1 MGYPAPGTRR
11 KFPKRRKGMSFG
23 IYDSCPGPGFWERD
37 NSHFPLPMSRHLWE
51 LFIPPYDAG
60 TRQGLARYGSIIERF
75 DFARVKGRLYLKT
88 CFVQERGEREK
99 RVRASGEAVELKL
112 WRQDREGWKS
122 VRDNLRSRLLELSAN
137 DPVQMDIGTLQAHI
151 SSSRN
156 IFAEG
161 AFVHF
166 IQQPSSMFPVGDWV
180 QNVCAWTG
188 CASGT
193 ALSLL
198 KGSQAGSADFGAI
211 GPMDEYADRIITG
224 FDIIDLTLR
233 ELPQLHSGSLASWAD
248 IRGAQP
254 PVQSARLNVEEQ
266 IREHVPPGLR
276 KRFDEGLLEAR
287 IAYGLHDEDVRIT
300 YLWPL
305 GLLRRA
311 ALAIAGRLI
320 DSGRLAQSDHIF
332 QTTPLELDNLLA
344 GSSEPGADEL
354 AARAE
359 EFAGWKDEHVPQSFG
374 TKEAVCFDGLST
386 ACTRVNRAILF
397 YLGQMEDQLSE
408 DSTGPSWSLM
418 VAGLPASPGRYEG
431 WARVVREAVDF
442 RKLQKGDVLVAPT
455 TSPAYNVILPLIGAV
470 VTDRGGAL
478 SHSAIVAREFGIPA
492 VVGTDQATSRI
503 PDGARILVDGDR
515 GFVAVRS

>member
-1 MGYPAPGTRR
+1 
-11 KFPKRRKGMSFG
+11 MSFG
-23 IYDSCPGPGFWERD
+23 IYDGCPDSGFWERD

-51 LFIPPYDAG
+51 LFMPPYDNG
-60 TRQGLARYGSIIERF
+60 TRRGLARYGSLIERF

-88 CFVQERGEREK
+88 CFVEDPDERAIRNH
-99 RVRASGEAVELKL
+99 ASVEAVDSKL
-112 WRQDREGWKS
+112 WRQDREQWKQI
-122 VRDNLRSRLLELSAN
+122 RDDLRRRLLRLSGK
-137 DPVQMDIGTLQAHI
+137 DPLQMDRTSLQAHI
-151 SSSRN
+151 ADSRK

-161 AFVHF
+161 AFRHF
-166 IQQPSSMFPVGDWV
+166 IQQPSSMFPVGEWV
-180 QNVCAWTG
+180 LNACAWSG
-188 CASGT
+188 CSSAT

-198 KGSQAGSADFGAI
+198 KGSHAASADFGSP
-211 GPMDEYADRIITG
+211 GQLDEYVDRIITG

-233 ELPQLHSGSLASWAD
+233 ELPQLHSGTLASWAD
-248 IRGAQP
+248 AGDSRQSSPSLRSDVEYEIRDRV
-254 PVQSARLNVEEQ
+254 PVGQRKEFDA
-266 IREHVPPGLR
+266 GLC
-276 KRFDEGLLEAR
+276 EAR

-305 GLLRRA
+305 GLLRRS
-311 ALAIAGRLI
+311 ALAVAGHLI

-332 QTTPLELDNLLA
+332 QTTPLELDNLLD
-344 GSSEPGADEL
+344 GSPEPGPDEL
-354 AARAE
+354 ARRAD
-359 EFAGWKDEHVPQSFG
+359 EFAVWKDEQVPQAFG
-374 TKEAVCFDGLST
+374 TKQTVSFEGVSSPCA
-386 ACTRVNRAILF
+386 RVNRAILF
-397 YLGQMEDQLSE
+397 YLGQMEDHLSE
-408 DSTGPSWSLM
+408 NSTEPSWSLM

-431 WARVVREAVDF
+431 WARVVREALDF

>member
-1 MGYPAPGTRR
+1 MTFA
-11 KFPKRRKGMSFG
+11 
-23 IYDSCPGPGFWERD
+23 IYDGCPGPGFWKRD

-51 LFIPPYDAG
+51 LFLPHYDAG
-60 TRQGLARYGSIIERF
+60 TRCGLARYGSLIERF

-88 CFVQERGEREK
+88 CFIEDPDERETRIK
-99 RVRASGEAVELKL
+99 ASVQAVDSKL
-112 WRQDREGWKS
+112 WRQDREEWKDI
-122 VRDNLRSRLLELSAN
+122 RDGLRVRLLQLSAR
-137 DPVQMDIGTLQAHI
+137 DPLQMDRAMLQVHI
-151 SSSRN
+151 ADCRK
-156 IFAEG
+156 IFGEG
-161 AFVHF
+161 AFRHF

-180 QNVCAWTG
+180 QNACAWSG
-188 CASGT
+188 CSSAT

-198 KGSQAGSADFGAI
+198 KGSHAGSTDFGSL
-211 GPMDEYADRIITG
+211 GPHDEYADRIITG

-233 ELPQLHSGSLASWAD
+233 ELPNLHSGSLASWSDVRGSQASSASLRTKTESE
-248 IRGAQP
+248 IRDRV
-254 PVQSARLNVEEQ
+254 PVV
-266 IREHVPPGLR
+266 HR
-276 KRFDEGLLEAR
+276 KEFDEGLFEAR

-305 GLLRRA
+305 GLLRRS
-311 ALAIAGRLI
+311 ALAVAGHLI
-320 DSGRLAQSDHIF
+320 DSGHLSQSDHIF
-332 QTTPLELDNLLA
+332 QTTPVELDNLLA
-344 GSSEPGADEL
+344 GATEPGPDEL
-354 AARAE
+354 ARRAD
-359 EFAGWKDEHVPQSFG
+359 EFAQWKDEQVPQSFG
-374 TKEAVCFDGLST
+374 IKEAVSFDGLLSPC
-386 ACTRVNRAILF
+386 ARVNRAILF
-397 YLGQMEDQLSE
+397 YLGQMEDHLSE
-408 DSTGPSWSLM
+408 TSRGPSWSLM

-431 WARVVREAVDF
+431 WARVVREAADF